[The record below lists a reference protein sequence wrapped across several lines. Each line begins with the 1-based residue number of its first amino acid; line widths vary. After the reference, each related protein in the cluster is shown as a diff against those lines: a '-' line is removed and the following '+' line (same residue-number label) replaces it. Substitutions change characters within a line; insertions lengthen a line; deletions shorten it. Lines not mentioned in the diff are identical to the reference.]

1 MSPVVVNPQAGLPAR
16 DGDEQLTPRQL
27 EQLSL
32 CATLKQ
38 KPTFAKFPG
47 SVVLRRFRQGETI
60 VKLGDAGWTA
70 FYVLTTEDLLA
81 LRQAELATAE
91 ERLQRPPPEKQK
103 PEWRERLAER
113 IEILRQEVQALE
125 ARVADLAAAGSGDAT
140 QELRRAVTAF
150 LPIGPADVPRP
161 VGMFQRLMAGFRRP
175 AAPAAEPPPV
185 AIAHDGPTDIEGHT
199 KSAAM
204 YEGELFGEMSCMT
217 RMPRSATVRAE
228 RDLYLLE
235 MLGNVLDM
243 IRRDDGYRELADRV
257 YRERA
262 MNLQLRTLPIIGAL
276 PPDLFRRI
284 QERAELVTYEP
295 GSVVWD
301 EHDSADSLCL
311 VRSGLVQVV
320 RGLHHV
326 LGPDDVPPPQ
336 RAALCQDL
344 LRGEQ
349 AGEPA
354 FLAWRLLEESAQAA
368 ARRLASGEPKPESS
382 AGRPLWEAVRGAI
395 NGLIKGRRVIE
406 SFRKSKKA
414 ELLAAA
420 GFNSVALADMPEK
433 LDEWTDL
440 DARLFNRLW
449 LEGCLPSLSLRR
461 LLAVRRRT
469 LAYVGRGEFF
479 GEGCVLPDRI
489 RRGTCVAY
497 SHPDTGQSVGGGKGV
512 TPSRLELV
520 RIRREDLLEI
530 LTPELL
536 EQIREVARQR
546 LDSNVPQTAAPAA
559 EVLLDPLHPH
569 FEELGL
575 LQGQKLMLI
584 DLDRCTRCGDC
595 MRACINT
602 HSDGASRLFLDGPRF
617 GNYLVPST
625 CRQCLDPVCMIGC
638 PVRSIV
644 RGNDGQ
650 IEIKSWCIGC
660 RACADQCPYGSI
672 QMHALT
678 GLHLTTP
685 PPPAAPAYAFEPEAG
700 SEVEVKEVTLRAVVC
715 DQCATSPLGEPACVY
730 HCPHDAAFRLEGRSL
745 MKR

>member
-1 MSPVVVNPQAGLPAR
+1 MAVVVNPQAGLPAR
-16 DGDEQLTPRQL
+16 DGDEQVTPRQL

-47 SVVLRRFRQGETI
+47 SVVLRRYRQGETI
-60 VKLGDAGWTA
+60 VRLGDAGWTA
-70 FYVLTTEDLLA
+70 FYVLTTEDMLT
-81 LRQAELATAE
+81 LRQAELKTAE
-91 ERLQRPPPEKQK
+91 ERLQRPATGQEKS
-103 PEWRERLAER
+103 EWRQRLAER
-113 IEILRQEVQALE
+113 IDVLRKDVQAWK
-125 ARVADLAAAGSGDAT
+125 ARAADLAAAGSGEAE
-140 QELRRAVTAF
+140 QQLRRAVTAF
-150 LPIGPADVPRP
+150 LPLGPDERPKP
-161 VGMFQRLMAGFRRP
+161 VGRFQRLLAGFRRP
-175 AAPAAEPPPV
+175 RAGAAEPPPL
-185 AIAHDGPTDIEGHT
+185 AIAHDGPTDIDGHT

-243 IRRDDGYRELADRV
+243 IRRDDGYRELADKV

-262 MNLQLRTLPIIGAL
+262 MNLQLRMLPIIGQL
-276 PPDLFRRI
+276 PPELFRRI
-284 QERAELVTYEP
+284 QQRAKLVTYEP

-301 EHDSADSLCL
+301 EHDPADSLCL
-311 VRSGLVQVV
+311 VRSGLVQIV
-320 RGLHHV
+320 RGLNHV
-326 LGPDDVPPPQ
+326 IGPEDVSLAH
-336 RAALCQDL
+336 RRVLCQEL
-344 LRGEQ
+344 VRGEHV
-349 AGEPA
+349 GDPVHP
-354 FLAWRLLEESAQAA
+354 AWRLLDDAAQAA
-368 ARRLASGEPKPESS
+368 VRRLAGEVKPES
-382 AGRPLWEAVRGAI
+382 GEGQPLWESVRGAI
-395 NGLIKGRRVIE
+395 NTLIKGRRVIE
-406 SFRKSKKA
+406 AFSKSKKA

-420 GFNSVALADMPEK
+420 GLPESPLADAPEK
-433 LDEWTDL
+433 VDEWNDL
-440 DARLFNRLW
+440 HVRLFNRLW
-449 LEGCLPSLSLRR
+449 LESCVPAIPLRR

-479 GEGCVLPDRI
+479 GEGCVLPDRV

-497 SHPDTGQSVGGGKGV
+497 SHPDTGQSFGGGRGV

-546 LDSNVPQTAAPAA
+546 LGNNVPLAAAPAA
-559 EVLLDPLHPH
+559 EQLLDPMHPH

-575 LQGQKLMLI
+575 LQGQKLMLV

-602 HSDGASRLFLDGPRF
+602 HADGASRLFLDGPRF

-644 RGNDGQ
+644 RGENGQ

-672 QMHALT
+672 QMQVLT
-678 GLHLTTP
+678 QLRLTTP
-685 PPPAAPAYAFEPEAG
+685 PPPPAPAYAFEADSAAET
-700 SEVEVKEVTLRAVVC
+700 EVKEVTLRAVVC
-715 DQCATSPLGEPACVY
+715 DQCANSPLGEPACVY
-730 HCPHDAAFRLEGRSL
+730 HCPHDAAFRVEGRAL
-745 MKR
+745 VKR